1 MLRIRLKME
10 GEPVVSRTGR
20 IMPCTMLPG
29 EQVDPVSLADFR
41 SLQANKKSRVTY
53 CSHAAF

>member
-1 MLRIRLKME
+1 LKME